1 MWSPLFRILLD
12 EPRLLAGHAAAY
24 AALIKQDAAGWQAR
38 LARRLGY
45 VFLLVAALSLALLL
59 AGVALMLYAVTH
71 VSHWLLWVVP
81 AVPLVVAAIASWHL
95 WREAPAPRAFAHVRT
110 QVAEDLQLFGWKE
123 RNDEC

>member
-1 MWSPLFRILLD
+1 VWPPLLRILID
-12 EPRLLAGHAAAY
+12 EPSLLAGHATAY

-45 VFLLVAALSLALLL
+45 VFLLVAGMSLALLL
-59 AGVALMLYAVTH
+59 AGIALMLHAVTH

-81 AVPLVVAAIASWHL
+81 AVPLGVAAIASWCL
-95 WREAPAPRAFAHVRT
+95 RREAPAPRAFAHVRR

-123 RNDEC
+123 TER